1 MVTVVG
7 TRGPVWEASQNGVV
21 ALIGLSDGRRSRERR
36 APDHVYMILAGK
48 GLIFRKISYGFKK
61 LREAVKLSE

>member
-7 TRGPVWEASQNGVV
+7 TRGPVWEASQNVVV

-36 APDHVYMILAGK
+36 APVPVYRNLAGK
-48 GLIFRKISYGFKK
+48 GLTCRPPFTC
-61 LREAVKLSE
+61 LRHANGPDRGP

>member
-7 TRGPVWEASQNGVV
+7 TRGPVWEASQNVVV

-36 APDHVYMILAGK
+36 APVPVYRNVARK
-48 GLIFRKISYGFKK
+48 GLSSVLFCS
-61 LREAVKLSE
+61 